1 MLLIPSINC
10 EVSLIL
16 TWSVNYVLTNKAC
29 REAVAD
35 HNPVLGFNIP
45 INAAFKVKD
54 TKLYVPAVTLSTQDD
69 NKLLEQLIK
78 RILKKN

>member
-35 HNPVLGFNIP
+35 HNP